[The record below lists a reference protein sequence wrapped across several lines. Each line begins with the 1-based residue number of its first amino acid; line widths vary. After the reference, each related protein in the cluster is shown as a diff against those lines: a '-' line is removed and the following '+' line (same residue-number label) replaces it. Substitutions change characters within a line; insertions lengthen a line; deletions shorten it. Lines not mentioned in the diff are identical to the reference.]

1 MTEVKAAA
9 GADMP
14 GELGAEMIGFVNELK
29 SFRADIQKRLQ
40 AQEDRMTM
48 LDRKTISRG
57 RAPLSAEADAGAPH
71 QKAFDAYIR
80 HGDDDALRG
89 LPLEQAQANLQAM
102 IEAARA
108 RGTRVLLAGIEVPPN
123 YGPDYADAFRAMYAR
138 LAQAKGVAFLPF
150 LLEPIATDL
159 SQFQSDTIHPTAE
172 AQPALLDHVWR
183 TLAPMLE

>member
-80 HGDDDALRG
+80 HGDDDA
-89 LPLEQAQANLQAM
+89 
-102 IEAARA
+102 
-108 RGTRVLLAGIEVPPN
+108 
-123 YGPDYADAFRAMYAR
+123 
-138 LAQAKGVAFLPF
+138 
-150 LLEPIATDL
+150 
-159 SQFQSDTIHPTAE
+159 
-172 AQPALLDHVWR
+172 QPAFAGGIARQKAALGADGLATGPGAKQGGPTDHAATPETR
-183 TLAPMLE
+183 PSRR